1 MGFCGFFLV
10 HVGQVILA
18 GWNNFRSMV
27 SGYEI
32 QPAPQ
37 APPVPEPPVLEALAG
52 LPVAVDPI
60 AVEESLANEPM
71 AEEIQEGE
79 HE

>member
-10 HVGQVILA
+10 HVGQVVLA

-32 QPAPQ
+32 QPG
-37 APPVPEPPVLEALAG
+37 VRSESLPEPLPDDFVPTDLNESPNPSPLSGG
-52 LPVAVDPI
+52 L
-60 AVEESLANEPM
+60 
-71 AEEIQEGE
+71 
-79 HE
+79 